1 MKTSDFD
8 YELPPELIAQTPI
21 EPRDRSR
28 LLVVYRRTGDIA
40 HRYFYN
46 VAEYL
51 KAGDV
56 LVFNDSRVIPAR
68 LQAIKPGTSGKLEI
82 LLLRR
87 LEPGV
92 WETLV
97 KPAKRGKIGTKFK
110 LQPKRAELITD
121 VTGEI
126 VGEGAEGIRHIKF
139 SDESLLMQ
147 AGEMPLP
154 PYIHEPLADRER
166 YQTVYSRIEGS
177 AAAPTAGL
185 HFTPELIKKLQDIG
199 VECLF
204 VTLHVGL
211 DTFRPVHEED
221 PLKHVIHRE
230 FGTVDKTIAERIAK
244 AKAEGRR
251 VIAVGTTS
259 VRVLEAAAGEDGAI
273 KPFSGWVELF
283 ILPGHRFQVV
293 DAMIT
298 NFHLPRTT
306 LVMLVS
312 AFAGK
317 ELLLKA
323 YKAAITEK
331 YRFYS
336 FGDSMMIL

>member
-1 MKTSDFD
+1 MNTSDFD
-8 YELPPELIAQTPI
+8 YELPPALIAQTPM
-21 EPRDRSR
+21 EPRDHSR
-28 LLVVYRRTGDIA
+28 LLVVDRETGEVF

-46 VAEYL
+46 IVEYL

-87 LEPGV
+87 FDAGV

-97 KPAKRGKIGTKFK
+97 KPAKKGKIGTKFK
-110 LQPKRAELITD
+110 LLAKRAELITD

-126 VGEGAEGIRHIKF
+126 VGEGAEGIRQIKF
-139 SDESLLMQ
+139 SDDCLLMQ

-154 PYIHEPLADRER
+154 PYIHEPLEDRER

-185 HFTPELIKKLQDIG
+185 HFTPELIKNLQDKG

-204 VTLHVGL
+204 ATLHVGL

-221 PLKHVIHRE
+221 PSKHVIHRE
-230 FGTVDKTIAERIAK
+230 FGTVDETIVERIVK

-259 VRVLEAAAGEDGAI
+259 VRLLEASAMKDGVI
-273 KPFSGWVELF
+273 KAFSGWVDLF

-317 ELLLKA
+317 ELLQKA
-323 YKAAITEK
+323 YKAAIAEK